1 MRAKI
6 AVVTVSG
13 RAYYKLVSE
22 LKERRLP
29 FLSILPG
36 KPIPKTVKVVLTT
49 EEERSVID
57 HPNILV
63 FNPKNEPEEIVNEA
77 IRILQGKR
85 IYNEVTIGV
94 DPGKTFGVAVLCD
107 GTVLKA
113 EDGLTLEKALDTI
126 LKALSENPAKVQRV
140 KIGGGVTYLAEDLL
154 KRLCRVLPGNVELE
168 IVNEVGTS
176 RTWEGRGRK
185 LSDADSAVK
194 IAERK
199 GEIYEEHSNKTRRE
213 GR

>member
-49 EEERSVID
+49 EEEQSVID

-63 FNPKNEPEEIVNEA
+63 FNPKNEPEEIVN
-77 IRILQGKR
+77 
-85 IYNEVTIGV
+85 
-94 DPGKTFGVAVLCD
+94 
-107 GTVLKA
+107 
-113 EDGLTLEKALDTI
+113 
-126 LKALSENPAKVQRV
+126 
-140 KIGGGVTYLAEDLL
+140 
-154 KRLCRVLPGNVELE
+154 
-168 IVNEVGTS
+168 
-176 RTWEGRGRK
+176 
-185 LSDADSAVK
+185 
-194 IAERK
+194 
-199 GEIYEEHSNKTRRE
+199 
-213 GR
+213 